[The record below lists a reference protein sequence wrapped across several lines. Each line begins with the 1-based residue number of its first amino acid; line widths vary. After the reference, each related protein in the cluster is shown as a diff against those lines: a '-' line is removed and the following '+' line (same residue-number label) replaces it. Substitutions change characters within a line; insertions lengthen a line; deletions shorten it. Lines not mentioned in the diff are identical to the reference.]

1 MDSRPYFLTYL
12 TQPQPRHRGW
22 CFIAREGEYKSQ
34 IIPLEKWTDN
44 TKTVYTMYRICYD
57 KIEASN
63 LTQNAANNHISMME
77 GPNIYCVIR
86 ENENVS
92 VITVWKPTIEGY
104 IEIIN
109 GNYEFRLVDEK
120 LDFDNIKKIIIQMM
134 KLENVETESLAP
146 TDLKSYCLTIN
157 NPVESTKKYQC
168 NDELC
173 EA

>member
-1 MDSRPYFLTYL
+1 MIQNPMDSRSYFLTYL
-12 TQPQPRHRGW
+12 TQPQHQGW

-34 IIPLEKWTDN
+34 IIPLEKWTVFNTDTTDN

-63 LTQNAANNHISMME
+63 LTQNAANNNISMME

-86 ENENVS
+86 ENDNVS

-109 GNYEFRLVDEK
+109 ENYEFRLVDEK

-146 TDLKSYCLTIN
+146 TDLKSHCLTIK
-157 NPVESTKKYQC
+157 NPMQ
-168 NDELC
+168 
-173 EA
+173 